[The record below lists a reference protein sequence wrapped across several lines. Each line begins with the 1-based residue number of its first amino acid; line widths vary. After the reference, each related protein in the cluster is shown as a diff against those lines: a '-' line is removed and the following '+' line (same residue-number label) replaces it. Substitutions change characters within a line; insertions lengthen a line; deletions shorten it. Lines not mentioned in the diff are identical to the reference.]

1 LVLVV
6 VMMMTTFVSIG
17 DAALHCAALLAWSA
31 LVVVV
36 APGKGGIGGISV
48 VMKDRYK
55 CSV

>member
-1 LVLVV
+1 LVV